1 MVKGKQTYKVR
12 IDNASP
18 LILNGLAVLGD
29 ATARPTSCPRSS
41 SGISISPRKSMT
53 VPATGEMV
61 EQLGLKKGIRVIAA
75 DLSGL

>member
-1 MVKGKQTYKVR
+1 
-12 IDNASP
+12 
-18 LILNGLAVLGD
+18 
-29 ATARPTSCPRSS
+29 
-41 SGISISPRKSMT
+41 MT